1 MSEEI
6 RDQINARLFYIV
18 RHGDESGVSGTGR
31 VLDGILWAN
40 GWLNIMWRTDLDPMK
55 KGMSSVTFFDS
66 FRAFEDIHINSHPDN
81 RTEIVWVDDEVTSLK
96 AELVEVRSKFEKK
109 SDKLKEAN
117 KEIREFKETPSESEP
132 SADSVDG

>member
-6 RDQINARLFYIV
+6 RNQINAKLFYIV

-117 KEIREFKETPSESEP
+117 KEIREFKETPSEP